1 METVGAIVRRL
12 RGVRLKGAPDFSQVW
27 LAEKMAR
34 QQMWVSRV
42 EAGTVLPDADEI
54 NRICDVLGASDEDRA
69 AALRALVLE
78 TAAASKLTLDVVR
91 AAVGA

>member
-12 RGVRLKGAPDFSQVW
+12 RGDRSQAW
-27 LAEKMAR
+27 LAA
-34 QQMWVSRV
+34 QVSSNQMWVSRIERGEV
-42 EAGTVLPDADEI
+42 MPDGDELGLM
-54 NRICDVLGASDEDRA
+54 CDALGASDDDRA